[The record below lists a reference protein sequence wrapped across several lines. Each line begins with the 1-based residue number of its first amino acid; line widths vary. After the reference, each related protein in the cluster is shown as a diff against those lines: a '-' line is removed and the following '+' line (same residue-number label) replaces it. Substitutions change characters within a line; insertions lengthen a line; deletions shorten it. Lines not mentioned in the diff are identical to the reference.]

1 MKKIALV
8 GTTLALAMAAG
19 SASAA
24 TAAAAANGP
33 TAGSF
38 GINVGFIQATAVGN
52 TTTPADFMING
63 KYFITKDMAVL
74 AGVGLVMVD
83 NGAPSNSKST
93 NIGFQGGFRKYLK
106 TDDLAPFVGGRLQYL
121 GTRGACPSGVGACD
135 VTDFA
140 LMAEAGAE
148 YYFRKQFSLEAS
160 VGAGYAS
167 AEFKPVAGGASTKAT
182 AFGTTMFNVSANF
195 YY

>member
-121 GTRGACPSGVGACD
+121 STRQGAND

-140 LMAEAGAE
+140 LIAEAGAE

-167 AEFKPVAGGASTKAT
+167 AEFKPVAGGPSTKAT
-182 AFGTTMFNVSANF
+182 AFGTTTFSVSANF

>member
-24 TAAAAANGP
+24 TAAAANGP

-83 NGAPSNSKST
+83 NGAAANSKST

-121 GTRGACPSGVGACD
+121 
-135 VTDFA
+135 
-140 LMAEAGAE
+140 
-148 YYFRKQFSLEAS
+148 
-160 VGAGYAS
+160 
-167 AEFKPVAGGASTKAT
+167 
-182 AFGTTMFNVSANF
+182 
-195 YY
+195 

>member
-24 TAAAAANGP
+24 SAAAAANGP

-38 GINVGFIQATAVGN
+38 GINVGFIQATAVGD

-83 NGAPSNSKST
+83 SGAPSNSKST

-106 TDDLAPFVGGRLQYL
+106 TDDLAPFVGGKLQYL
-121 GTRGACPSGVGACD
+121 STRTGFGTNAQD

-167 AEFKPVAGGASTKAT
+167 AEFKPVAGGPSTKAT
-182 AFGTTMFNVSANF
+182 AFGTTTFSVSANF